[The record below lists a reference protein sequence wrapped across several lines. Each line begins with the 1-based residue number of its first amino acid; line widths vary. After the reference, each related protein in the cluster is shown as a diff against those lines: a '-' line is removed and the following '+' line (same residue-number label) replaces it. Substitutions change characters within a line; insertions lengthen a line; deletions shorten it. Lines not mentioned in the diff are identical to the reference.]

1 MSLYTFNCKNTIIC
15 NCKTLYTENKCFK
28 IQKPLLNGY
37 SYVYII
43 CLFYRGRVR
52 GGATYTTASSNDI
65 DRGTPL
71 AGYVNFDF

>member
-1 MSLYTFNCKNTIIC
+1 MSLYAFNCKNTIIC
-15 NCKTLYTENKCFK
+15 NCTTLYTEIKSFK
-28 IQKPLLNGY
+28 IRKLNGY
-37 SYVYII
+37 WYVHTI